1 MNFDIVWIG
10 KYQEC
15 MKDFKISGSISKF
28 GIEKE
33 KHFVF
38 NPCIFDNYENYVIDK
53 IKYFLQLNREIKFYF
68 YDQNLAQSIKKQI
81 HIQDNIIC
89 TNSEDLL
96 SWLNNKSISR
106 EWIRNTIKTPATVVL
121 SNNEITISY
130 LKNIFW
136 GYKTFVAQKMISS
149 GGHKT
154 YLIDKDYPVL
164 LDKDLYIVSPYYNPS
179 LSINITSIIYS
190 NNFIVFPIS
199 IQIIEIEN
207 SNLLYKGSDFIS
219 TEVIPAKLRE
229 KVLQAN
235 KKILEQLKQL
245 NYLGI
250 CGIDFLLYNDEI
262 YFIEFNPR
270 FQGSSF
276 LIEKSLQQYNM
287 SLYQLNFDSF
297 YKEIDADVIARLS
310 NMKITY
316 SFRKDV
322 SDRKITETGIIK
334 YYPEFLSTDYYDY
347 FADKYHIML
356 KDWESK
362 IETQGKILR
371 RILKRFSKL
380 TITTILDCTCGIGI
394 QSMSLAQEGLIVT
407 GSDISQNE
415 LDVATKESHK
425 RNLDIE
431 FILADCRYLE
441 KSINKM
447 YDAVI
452 SIDSA
457 LPHLMTK
464 NNFLLAFHSIYNRL
478 HKGGV
483 FISSYRD
490 YELLQKTKPNMAYPV
505 RFNTENGIEYVIL
518 RKWKWEGEII
528 FSKQYV
534 IEDSPS
540 KSKLY
545 TNTYKQWAITKKE
558 LLEIVK
564 ETEYTECH
572 WLTPDDSGFS
582 QPILCLVK

>member
-1 MNFDIVWIG
+1 MNFDIVWVG
-10 KYQEC
+10 KYQEY
-15 MKDFKISGSISKF
+15 MGDFKISGSISKY

-38 NPCIFDNYENYVIDK
+38 NSLLFDSYENYVVDK
-53 IKYFLQLNREIKFYF
+53 MKYFLQLNREVKFYF
-68 YDQNLAQSIKKQI
+68 YDQNLAHRIKKQI
-81 HIQDNIIC
+81 PILDNIIC

-106 EWIRNTIKTPATVVL
+106 EWIRNTIKTPATIVL
-121 SNNEITISY
+121 SNNEISINY

-154 YLIDKDYPVL
+154 FLIESDYSFF
-164 LDKDLYIVSPYYNPS
+164 LDKDLYIVSPYYTPS

-190 NNFIVFPIS
+190 NNIIVFPIS

-207 SNLLYKGSDFIS
+207 SNLIYKGSDFIS
-219 TEVIPAKLRE
+219 TEIIPNKLRE

-235 KKILEQLKQL
+235 KKIVEQLKQL

-250 CGIDFLLYNDEI
+250 CGIDFLLYNDEV

-276 LIEKSLQQYNM
+276 LIEKSLRQYNL
-287 SLYQLNFDSF
+287 SLYQLNYDSF

-310 NMKITY
+310 NMKISY
-316 SFRKDV
+316 SFKKNALN
-322 SDRKITETGIIK
+322 RKITETGTIK
-334 YYPEFLSTDYYDY
+334 YYPDYSSTDYYDY

-356 KDWESK
+356 KNWEYK

-371 RILKRFSKL
+371 TILERFSKL
-380 TITTILDCTCGIGI
+380 KIATILDCTCGIGI
-394 QSMSLAQEGLIVT
+394 QSLSLAQEGLIVT

-415 LDVATKESHK
+415 LDFAINEAHK
-425 RNLDIE
+425 RNLNVE
-431 FILADCRYLE
+431 FIWADCRYLE
-441 KSINKM
+441 KSINKK

-457 LPHLMTK
+457 MPHLMTK
-464 NNFLLAFHSIYNRL
+464 NNFLLAFRSIYNCL

-490 YELLQKTKPNMAYPV
+490 YDSLQKTKPNMAYPV
-505 RFNTENGIEYVIL
+505 RFNTENEIEYVIL

-528 FSKQYV
+528 LSKQYV

-540 KSKLY
+540 ESKLY
-545 TNTYKQWAITKKE
+545 TNTYKQWAITKQE
-558 LLEIVK
+558 LLEIAK
-564 ETEYTECH
+564 ETEYAEYH
-572 WLTPDDSGFS
+572 WLSPEDSGFS